1 MTPEKYIQNDIC
13 KYLKS
18 LEDKNLPVFW
28 ERRQAGGFS
37 YKKGIPDLYAVING
51 VHVEIEVKA
60 PGGSRS
66 SRQDAFE
73 RMCKERS
80 IVYICTDNVEDVKKL
95 VQSLINL

>member
-37 YKKGIPDLYAVING
+37 YRKGIPDLYAVING
-51 VHVEIEVKA
+51 IHVEIEVKA
-60 PGGSRS
+60 PGGSKS
-66 SRQDAFE
+66 SRQEAFE
-73 RMCKERS
+73 RMCKNHS
-80 IVYICTDNVEDVKKL
+80 IVYICTDNVKEVKKL
-95 VQSLINL
+95 IQNLLNL